1 MAKTINNDRLQELID
16 QYSRMYLSG
25 TVERTPNYR
34 YFHGAKSGHTTAAH
48 CWNTEP
54 VEEASGGKWWYWLEI
69 EDRESNTITPI
80 AESRL
85 MFKTRKDA
93 KAWAYE
99 QSKQVGK
106 E

>member
-1 MAKTINNDRLQELID
+1 MNNDRLQELID
-16 QYSRMYLSG
+16 QYTGNLSG
-25 TVERTPNYR
+25 PVERTPNYR

-54 VEEASGGKWWYWLEI
+54 VGDTGGKWWYWLEI
-69 EDRESNTITPI
+69 EDRKSNTITPI

-93 KAWAYE
+93 KAWALE
-99 QSKQVGK
+99 QSKISS
-106 E
+106 